1 MLCCSAVL
9 IFLEIFT
16 KLSSFESNL
25 QIVHGRRT
33 IEEDLSK
40 TIMPGPI
47 MPYTFTKHK
56 PIRQEG
62 LLLHLQILVLG
73 LSLRLP

>member
-1 MLCCSAVL
+1 LKYSQN
-9 IFLEIFT
+9 FLHLKVT
-16 KLSSFESNL
+16 CK
-25 QIVHGRRT
+25 IVHGKRT

-47 MPYTFTKHK
+47 MPYTFMKHK

-73 LSLRLP
+73 LSLGLP